1 VMVGMHL
8 LGIYI
13 LVMAVINIFQTETLT
28 WLQYFGD
35 TSSQSFVEMMSD
47 RAISMRV
54 SNVVQVVI
62 GIGLIIR
69 GKRGLR

>member
-1 VMVGMHL
+1 MIGMNL

-13 LVMAVINIFQTETLT
+13 LVMAVIKIFQTETLT
-28 WLQYFGD
+28 WLEYYGD
-35 TSSQSFVEMMSD
+35 NRGESFVEMMSD

-54 SNVVQVVI
+54 SNVVQVLL
-62 GIGLIIR
+62 GIALIIR